1 MLAQRRRFRLA
12 SAAMTVQTRGAL
24 FITAIILIV
33 VAIVVLFG
41 TVP

>member
-1 MLAQRRRFRLA
+1 
-12 SAAMTVQTRGAL
+12 MTVQTRGAL